1 MNKALHYLAE
11 KGIEITQIAEQSF
24 LCRLPGE
31 LAIEF
36 SQQKDNYFLKSWEK
50 IPGPGQDDFMVGYA
64 VLDEALLA
72 IWCFYFAKPIEIDGW
87 VVPLHKRPFW
97 TLSKFQYRLAN
108 LAHLSESQFERIKQ
122 TRLRRSLQ
130 RVNKAEFGLK
140 LAEISQFL
148 ICKSVSH
155 SNLKLMVR
163 RDLEEAYI
171 VQKER

>member
-1 MNKALHYLAE
+1 
-11 KGIEITQIAEQSF
+11 
-24 LCRLPGE
+24 
-31 LAIEF
+31 
-36 SQQKDNYFLKSWEK
+36 
-50 IPGPGQDDFMVGYA
+50 MVGYA

-108 LAHLSESQFERIKQ
+108 LSHLSASQFERIKE

-130 RVNKAEFGLK
+130 RVGKAEGGLK
-140 LAEISQFL
+140 LAEVSQFL
-148 ICKSVSH
+148 MCKSSRF
-155 SNLKLMVR
+155 SNVKLMVR

-171 VQKER
+171 VQEEM